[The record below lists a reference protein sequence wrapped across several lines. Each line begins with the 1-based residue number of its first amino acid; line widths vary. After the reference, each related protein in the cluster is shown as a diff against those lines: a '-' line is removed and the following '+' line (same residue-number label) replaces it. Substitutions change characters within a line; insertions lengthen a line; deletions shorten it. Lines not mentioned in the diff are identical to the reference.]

1 MTSGTDAHAQQ
12 MADRRVAVIIPAF
25 NAEATIARAVKS
37 ALDEPATAQVIVIDD
52 GSADATEARARAC
65 DDGTGRLVVHRLPV
79 SGGPAR
85 ARNLALAMTEAPWIT
100 PLDADDFMRAGRL
113 GRLLD
118 QAAGCDFI
126 ADDLLTVREGF
137 ESGPLKRMIGD
148 SVPLPMTL
156 SFCAFVDAN
165 ISRPRQARREYGFL
179 KPLIRRDFLK
189 RNRLAYAD
197 LRLGED
203 FVLYAH
209 ALALGARFRVVA
221 PCGYVAVQRD
231 GSLSHSHSA
240 EDLRRLLAAC
250 EDLGRQVNLLP
261 REVIISRR
269 HQRHLQAKIDLR
281 DVLETRRKRGLGAAA
296 RMMMARANNAPYMLG
311 QKLAARRPRH
321 RWPKA
326 HRPAIVGGPQPA
338 R

>member
-1 MTSGTDAHAQQ
+1 MQGRN
-12 MADRRVAVIIPAF
+12 DRRVAVIIPAF
-25 NAEATIARAVKS
+25 NAQATIARAIKS
-37 ALDEPATAQVIVIDD
+37 ALAEPETAQVIVIDD
-52 GSADATEARARAC
+52 GSTDATEARARAC
-65 DDGTGRLVVHRLPV
+65 DDGAGRLIVHRLPV
-79 SGGPAR
+79 GGGPAR
-85 ARNLALAMTEAPWIT
+85 ARNLALSMTDAPWIT
-100 PLDADDFMRAGRL
+100 PLDADDFMRAGRFA
-113 GRLLD
+113 RLLD
-118 QAAGCDFI
+118 QAGTCDFI

-148 SVPLPMTL
+148 AVPLPMTL

-209 ALALGARFRVVA
+209 ALALGARFKVVG
-221 PCGYVAVQRD
+221 PCGYVAVQRE

-240 EDLRRLLAAC
+240 QDLRRLLEAC
-250 EDLGRQVNLLP
+250 ETLARDLDLLP
-261 REVIISRR
+261 REIIVARR

-281 DVLETRRKRGLGAAA
+281 DVLETRRKRGLAAAA
-296 RMMMARANNAPYMLG
+296 RMVFARANNAPYILR

-321 RWPKA
+321 RAPKRHA
-326 HRPAIVGGPQPA
+326 LGARTQPV